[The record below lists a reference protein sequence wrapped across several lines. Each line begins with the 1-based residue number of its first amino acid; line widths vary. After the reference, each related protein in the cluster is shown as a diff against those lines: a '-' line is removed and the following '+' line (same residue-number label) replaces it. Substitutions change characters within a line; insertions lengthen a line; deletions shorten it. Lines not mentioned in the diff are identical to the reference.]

1 MADWESEE
9 IGPVLDAA
17 RQALRTHFRQRRDE
31 QRRDVVQ
38 QWKEEAVYP
47 YSSDPDT
54 AVQQANQA
62 IFNYVAVSAEHALNS
77 ISDPTAKRFS
87 LNAIKVAVEADH
99 PRWS

>member
-62 IFNYVAVSAEHALNS
+62 IFNYVAVSAEHALKLDIGPDGQA
-77 ISDPTAKRFS
+77 ISASTRS
-87 LNAIKVAVEADH
+87 
-99 PRWS
+99 R